1 MHILFLISF
10 IGNYMKAKLTF
21 SSFVMEMD
29 YRLSTKYFLYQGL
42 VMQKSGTLLSPP
54 ILRNGIVI
62 LSIIIFLFSLHS
74 FLSLKNI

>member
-54 ILRNGIVI
+54 ILRNGIDIRCI
-62 LSIIIFLFSLHS
+62 LVSLSSLHH
-74 FLSLKNI
+74 FVSLKNI